1 MLNADLAGTDTDCLL
16 SMKSTNKL
24 NLQNK
29 IDYHKI
35 GIKQYNDHWRDI
47 VMRYSGQWEAIVKRF
62 GRWIDFENDY
72 KTMDL
77 QYMESVWY

>member
-29 IDYHKI
+29 IDYQNI
-35 GIKQYNDHWRDI
+35 GINQYNDHWRDI